1 MFSVVSRS
9 LPVKVGDRVLHGML
23 SPDSA
28 IGELVEVYAN
38 GTCKAIFPYG
48 VYSGIPLEI
57 LIPAEQQ
64 FRLRMLSQVKDE
76 ILGLLQAGEFNLAT
90 TAYEE
95 KCADLWDKG
104 DFEIAKK
111 EAVEAEALRQEE
123 KAAQALVLFRQKIK
137 QAIAQLL
144 DLEKYSE
151 AADSYR
157 AQCRGW
163 WPRPEFEAL
172 VTETKYR
179 HQFVV
184 SYCSASLS
192 ALDSLYRGRPTNVDF
207 PVEDFVSL
215 KLPKVRNRLLAIGM
229 NLDDEQARANA
240 RPEDRL
246 LITARAGS
254 GKTRTLCAK
263 AALSIGDEKLNPDQV
278 MILAFNKAAAVTVKK
293 RLHKEGGISDYTNAR
308 TFHSLAYQLV
318 KPQKKLLFD
327 AGGAPSAREQ
337 SRFAQRMMERILN
350 PAFKEAMVEFFRKE
364 LVQIESLGRDL
375 PPVEYR
381 IFRRSLEYVT
391 LKGERVK
398 SNGEKFIADFLFE
411 HGIEYRYE
419 KPWAWKVDFLDG
431 SVYKPDFSI
440 VSGGHDFILEHWAID
455 PDNPTDTV
463 PAHWDTSTQA
473 YRGQIQ
479 AKRNFWESHQIRLLE
494 THTGLIRG
502 GRVGFEARL
511 QGILERQGIKCTL
524 LSEPEIVRRV
534 FENDFAISRMAELFL
549 QFIQRSK
556 KRAWSV
562 DTVAAQ
568 LADSPDI
575 EPRARLFHK
584 LALRAYREYEAML
597 AEEQAMD
604 FDDLLMQ
611 ATHEV
616 RVRGGAASIHLGE
629 GRMMPLGQL
638 RWVLLDEYQDFSE
651 LYFQMLDAILE
662 ANPSIRLIAVGDDWQ
677 AINAFAGADLRFF
690 NDFGSFFPNSDAVG
704 VTTNYRSDS
713 LVVAAGNRLMVGRGQ
728 PAKCSKANLGLI
740 KTQNLD
746 DIWLEFRD
754 GDQYQVERDQ
764 DRLFLPKRE
773 NNRGPSPS
781 MLRLAQALKYCAE
794 MFLEAPAEKTMIL
807 ARGGYVYGVELSEF
821 KDRLIAALCKLGVA
835 TEESLEGQ
843 ISTMTAH
850 GSKGQESHTVII
862 LDATQRQFPK
872 VHPDNLLFMPFGVTP
887 RAVLDEER
895 RLFYVAMT
903 RAEHRL
909 LVLTDKG
916 AESPYLSAFGSR
928 SPVGHA
934 APYKRSSLPDKLGLF
949 AAKIKS
955 QIDSI
960 GDPFS

>member
-1 MFSVVSRS
+1 
-9 LPVKVGDRVLHGML
+9 VKVGDRVLHGSFSL
-23 SPDSA
+23 DSE
-28 IGELVEVYAN
+28 IGELVEVYPD
-38 GTCKAIFPYG
+38 GTCKAVFPYG
-48 VYSGIPLEI
+48 VYSGIPLEG
-57 LIPAEQQ
+57 LIPAEKA
-64 FRLRMLSQVKDE
+64 FRLRSLSRLKND
-76 ILGLLQAGEFNLAT
+76 ILGLLQSGAYELAT
-90 TAYEE
+90 NVYDE
-95 KCADLWDKG
+95 KCADLWDRAE
-104 DFEIAKK
+104 FEAAKK
-111 EAVEAEALRQEE
+111 MALETEAIRREE
-123 KAAQALVLFRQKIK
+123 KVAQALVLSRRETM
-137 QAIAQLL
+137 QAITSLL
-144 DLEKYSE
+144 DLKKYDEAKDCYLEKCQ
-151 AADSYR
+151 D
-157 AQCRGW
+157 W
-163 WPRPEFEAL
+163 WLSDEFESL
-172 VTETKYR
+172 VAETKYR
-179 HQFVV
+179 HQFVA

-192 ALDSLYRGRPTNVDF
+192 ELDFLYRDRPKNIDF
-207 PVEDFVSL
+207 PVEDFISL
-215 KLPKVRNRLLAIGM
+215 KLPKVRKRLAAIGM

-263 AALSIGDEKLNPDQV
+263 AALSIDDEKLNPDQV
-278 MILAFNKAAAVTVKK
+278 MVLAFNKKAAVNVSK
-293 RLHKEGGISDYTNAR
+293 RLHKEAGIANYRNAR

-327 AGGAPSAREQ
+327 VGGAPSAREQ

-350 PAFKEAMVEFFRKE
+350 PAFKEAMVEFFRQE
-364 LVQIESLGRDL
+364 LEQIESIGRDL

-419 KPWAWKVDFLDG
+419 KPWAWKADFLDG
-431 SVYKPDFSI
+431 MVYRPDFSI
-440 VSGGHDFILEHWAID
+440 VSGGRDFILEHWAID
-455 PDNPTDTV
+455 PDNIMEAV
-463 PAHWDTSTQA
+463 PADWDTSTQA
-473 YRGQIQ
+473 YREQIK
-479 AKRNFWESHQIRLLE
+479 AKRKFWESHEIKLLE
-494 THTGLIRG
+494 THTGLIRS

-511 QGILERQGIKCTL
+511 QKILEKEGINCIL
-524 LSEPEIVRRV
+524 LSESEIIRRV

-562 DTVAAQ
+562 DAVAKQ
-568 LADSPDI
+568 LTNSPDI
-575 EPRARLFHK
+575 EPRARLFHE

-611 ATHEV
+611 ATQEV
-616 RVRGGAASIHLGE
+616 RARGTAASIHMGE
-629 GRMMPLGQL
+629 GQMMPLGLL

-651 LYFQMLDAILE
+651 LYFQMLDAILK

-677 AINAFAGADLRFF
+677 AIIGFAGADLRFF
-690 NDFGSFFPNSDAVG
+690 NDFGRFFPNSDAVG

-728 PAKCSKANLGLI
+728 PAKNSRATPGQI
-740 KTQNLD
+740 EIQNLS
-746 DIWLEFRD
+746 DIWLEFRN

-773 NNRGPSPS
+773 DNRAPTPS
-781 MLRLAQALKYCAE
+781 MLKLAQALKYCAQK
-794 MFLEAPAEKTMIL
+794 FLEAPTKKTMIL
-807 ARGGYVYGVELSEF
+807 SRGGFIYGVELSKF
-821 KDRLIAALCKLGVA
+821 KDMLIVALCVISEA
-835 TEESLEGQ
+835 TPEYLDRH
-843 ISTMTAH
+843 ISIMTAH

-887 RAVLDEER
+887 GAVLDEER

-909 LVLTDKG
+909 LVLTDKS
-916 AESPYLSAFGSR
+916 AESPYLSALGS
-928 SPVGHA
+928 SSQGGQ
-934 APYKRSSLPDKLGLF
+934 APIYRESNLTDELGIF
-949 AAKIKS
+949 AEKIRN
-955 QIDSI
+955 QIDAM
-960 GDPFS
+960 GDPFL

>member
-1 MFSVVSRS
+1 M
-9 LPVKVGDRVLHGML
+9 KVGDRVLHGSFSL
-23 SPDSA
+23 DSE
-28 IGELVEVYAN
+28 IGELVEIYAN
-38 GTCKAIFPYG
+38 GTCKAVFPYG
-48 VYSGIPLEI
+48 VYSGIPLDV
-57 LIPAEQQ
+57 LIPAEKA
-64 FRLRMLSQVKDE
+64 FRLRMLSQVKAE
-76 ILGLLQAGEFNLAT
+76 ILELLQSGKFDLAT
-90 TAYEE
+90 NAYNE
-95 KCADLWDKG
+95 KCAGLWDRAE
-104 DFEIAKK
+104 FEIAKK
-111 EAVEAEALRQEE
+111 KALEAEAIRQAA
-123 KAAQALVLFRQKIK
+123 KAAQALALSRSETM
-137 QAIAQLL
+137 QAIAALL
-144 DLEKYSE
+144 DLEKYEE
-151 AADSYR
+151 AYDCYR
-157 AQCRGW
+157 AECQDW
-163 WPRPEFEAL
+163 WPRTEFEGL
-172 VTETKYR
+172 VVETKYR
-179 HQFVV
+179 HQFIE
-184 SYCSASLS
+184 SYCSASLGE
-192 ALDSLYRGRPTNVDF
+192 LDSLYRDRPKNIDF
-207 PVEDFVSL
+207 PVEDYISL
-215 KLPKVRNRLLAIGM
+215 KLPKVRKRLSVIGM
-229 NLDDEQARANA
+229 DLDDEQVRANA

-278 MILAFNKAAAVTVKK
+278 MILAFNKAAAVTIKK
-293 RLHKEGGISDYTNAR
+293 RLQKEGGIAGYSNAR

-350 PAFKEAMVEFFRKE
+350 PAFKEAMVEFFRQE
-364 LVQIESLGRDL
+364 LEQIESIGRDL
-375 PPVEYR
+375 PPDEYR

-419 KPWAWKVDFLDG
+419 KPWAWKVSFLDG

-440 VSGGHDFILEHWAID
+440 IFGGRDFILEHWAID
-455 PDNPTDTV
+455 PDDPTDTV

-473 YRGQIQ
+473 YSDQIN
-479 AKRNFWESHQIRLLE
+479 AKRQFWESHQIKLLE
-494 THTGLIRG
+494 THTGLMRG
-502 GRVGFEARL
+502 GREEFEVNL
-511 QGILERQGIKCTL
+511 QKILEKQGINCTRLAESEIIRQ
-524 LSEPEIVRRV
+524 V
-534 FENDFAISRMAELFL
+534 FENDFVISRIAELFL

-562 DTVAAQ
+562 DAVAAQ

-575 EPRARLFHK
+575 EPRARLFHE

-597 AEEQAMD
+597 AEEDAMD

-611 ATHEV
+611 ATQEV
-616 RVRGGAASIHLGE
+616 RVLGATASIHLGE
-629 GRMMPLGQL
+629 GRMLPLGQL

-651 LYFQMLDAILE
+651 LYFQMLDAILQV
-662 ANPSIRLIAVGDDWQ
+662 NPNIRLIAVGDDWQ

-713 LVVAAGNRLMVGRGQ
+713 LVVAAGNRLMAGRGQ
-728 PAKCSKANLGLI
+728 PANGSRHTPGQIKTHNLG
-740 KTQNLD
+740 

-754 GDQYQVERDQ
+754 GNQYQVERDQ
-764 DRLFLPKRE
+764 DMLFLPKRAD
-773 NNRGPSPS
+773 NRGPSPS
-781 MLRLAQALKYCAE
+781 MLRLAQALKYCAQR
-794 MFLEAPAEKTMIL
+794 FLEEPNEKTMIL
-807 ARGGYVYGVELSEF
+807 ARGGFIYGVELSEF
-821 KDRLIAALCKLGVA
+821 KDRLILALCKLSEA
-835 TEESLEGQ
+835 TKAYLDGK

-862 LDATQRQFPK
+862 LDATQSQFPK

-916 AESPYLSAFGSR
+916 AESPYLSALDSR
-928 SPVGHA
+928 SLGGHV
-934 APYKRSSLPDKLGLF
+934 PSYRKSHLPEGLGNF
-949 AAKIKS
+949 ATKIRN
-955 QIDSI
+955 QIDAF
-960 GDPFS
+960 GDPFL

>member
-1 MFSVVSRS
+1 M
-9 LPVKVGDRVLHGML
+9 KVGDLVLHGSFSL
-23 SPDSA
+23 DSD
-28 IGELVEVYAN
+28 IGELVKIYGN
-38 GTCKAIFPYG
+38 GTCKAVFPYG
-48 VYSGIPLEI
+48 VYSGISLDG
-57 LIPAEQQ
+57 LIPAEKA
-64 FRLRMLSQVKDE
+64 FRLRMLSKVKDE
-76 ILGLLQAGEFNLAT
+76 ILGLLQSGEFEPAT
-90 TAYEE
+90 NAYDE
-95 KCADLWDKG
+95 KCADLWDRPEF
-104 DFEIAKK
+104 DAAKK
-111 EAVEAEALRQEE
+111 EALEAEAIRQAE
-123 KAAQALVLFRQKIK
+123 KAVQALALSRRKTM
-137 QAIAQLL
+137 QAIGALL
-144 DLEKYSE
+144 DLEKYGE
-151 AADSYR
+151 ADDCYIANCHD
-157 AQCRGW
+157 W
-163 WPRPEFEAL
+163 WPRPEFDAL
-172 VTETKYR
+172 VAETKYR
-179 HQFVV
+179 HQFVG

-192 ALDSLYRGRPTNVDF
+192 ELDSLYRDRPNNIDF
-207 PVEDFVSL
+207 PVEDFISL
-215 KLPKVRNRLLAIGM
+215 KLPKVWKRLSAIGID
-229 NLDDEQARANA
+229 LDDEQARANS

-293 RLHKEGGISDYTNAR
+293 RLHKEGGIADYSNAR

-350 PAFKEAMVEFFRKE
+350 PAFKDAMVEFFRQE
-364 LVQIESLGRDL
+364 LEQIESIGRDL

-440 VSGGHDFILEHWAID
+440 VSGGRDFILEHWAID
-455 PDNPTDTV
+455 PDNPADAV

-473 YRGQIQ
+473 YREQIK
-479 AKRNFWESHQIRLLE
+479 AKRRFWESHQTELLE
-494 THTGLIRG
+494 THTGLIRS
-502 GRVGFEARL
+502 GRVGFEAKL
-511 QGILERQGIKCTL
+511 KTILEKQGVICTL
-524 LSEPEIVRRV
+524 LSESEVIRRV

-562 DTVAAQ
+562 DAVAAQ
-568 LADSPDI
+568 LAASPDI
-575 EPRARLFHK
+575 EPRARLFHE

-611 ATHEV
+611 ATKEV
-616 RVRGGAASIHLGE
+616 RVRGATAGIHLGE
-629 GRMMPLGQL
+629 GRMMPLSQL

-651 LYFQMLDAILE
+651 LYFQMLDAILK
-662 ANPSIRLIAVGDDWQ
+662 ANSSIRLIAVGDDWQ

-690 NDFGSFFPNSDAVG
+690 SDFGSFFPNSDAVG

-713 LVVAAGNRLMVGRGQ
+713 LVVAAGNRLMAGRGQ
-728 PAKCSKANLGLI
+728 SAKSSRASLGMI
-740 KTQNLD
+740 RTQNLG

-754 GDQYQVERDQ
+754 GDQYQVERDR

-773 NNRGPSPS
+773 DNRGPSPS
-781 MLRLAQALKYCAE
+781 MLRLAQALKYCVE
-794 MFLEAPAEKTMIL
+794 RFLEVPNEKTMIL
-807 ARGGYVYGVELSEF
+807 ARGGFVYGVELSEF
-821 KDRLIAALCKLGVA
+821 RDRLIVALCKLSKA
-835 TEESLEGQ
+835 TTESLEGQ

-872 VHPDNLLFMPFGVTP
+872 VHPDNLLFVPFGVTP

-909 LVLTDKG
+909 FVLTDKG
-916 AESPYLSAFGSR
+916 AESPYLSALGSR
-928 SPVGHA
+928 TVGGQSQ
-934 APYKRSSLPDKLGLF
+934 SSQKSNLPDDLGIF
-949 AAKIKS
+949 ATKIRN
-955 QIDSI
+955 QIDAF

>member
-1 MFSVVSRS
+1 M
-9 LPVKVGDRVLHGML
+9 KVGDRVLHGSFSL
-23 SPDSA
+23 DSD
-28 IGELVEVYAN
+28 IGELVEIYAN
-38 GTCKAIFPYG
+38 GTCKAVFPYG
-48 VYSGIPLEI
+48 VYSGIPLEG
-57 LIPAEQQ
+57 LIPAEHA

-76 ILGLLQAGEFNLAT
+76 ILELLQSEEFELAT

-95 KCADLWDKG
+95 KCADLWDR
-104 DFEIAKK
+104 FEFEVAKK
-111 EAVEAEALRQEE
+111 NALEAAAIRQAEKVAQELALSRRKTQ
-123 KAAQALVLFRQKIK
+123 
-137 QAIAQLL
+137 QAIAVLL

-151 AADSYR
+151 AEDNYR
-157 AQCRGW
+157 AQCQSW
-163 WPRPEFEAL
+163 WPRSRFEAL
-172 VTETKYR
+172 VAETKYR
-179 HQFVV
+179 HEFVA
-184 SYCSASLS
+184 SFCSASLS
-192 ALDSLYRGRPTNVDF
+192 ELDSLYRGRPKGIDF
-207 PVEDFVSL
+207 PIEDFVSL
-215 KLPKVRNRLLAIGM
+215 KLPKVRKRLSAIGM
-229 NLDDEQARANA
+229 DLDEEQARANA

-263 AALSIGDEKLNPDQV
+263 AALSIGDERLNPDQV
-278 MILAFNKAAAVTVKK
+278 MILAFNKAAAVTVMK
-293 RLHKEGGISDYTNAR
+293 RIHKEGGIADYSNAR

-318 KPQKKLLFD
+318 KPQRKLLFD

-364 LVQIESLGRDL
+364 LEQIESIGRDL
-375 PPVEYR
+375 PPAEYR
-381 IFRRSLEYVT
+381 IFRRSLEHVT

-455 PDNPTDTV
+455 PDNPADAV

-473 YRGQIQ
+473 YRDQIK
-479 AKRNFWESHQIRLLE
+479 AKRKFWEGHQIRLLE
-494 THTGLIRG
+494 THTGLIRS
-502 GRVGFEARL
+502 GRVGFEASL
-511 QGILERQGIKCTL
+511 QRILEKQGIKCTL
-524 LSEPEIVRRV
+524 LPESEIVRRV

-575 EPRARLFHK
+575 EPRARLFHE
-584 LALRAYREYEAML
+584 LASRAYREYEAML
-597 AEEQAMD
+597 TEEQAMD

-611 ATHEV
+611 ATQEV
-616 RVRGGAASIHLGE
+616 RVRGATASIHLGE

-651 LYFQMLDAILE
+651 LYFRMLDAVLK
-662 ANPSIRLIAVGDDWQ
+662 ANPSIRLVAVGDDWQ

-713 LVVAAGNRLMVGRGQ
+713 LVVAAGNRLMAGRGQ
-728 PAKCSKANLGLI
+728 PAKSSKSNLGLI
-740 KTQNLD
+740 KTQNLG

-754 GDQYQVERDQ
+754 GDQYQLERDHDQ
-764 DRLFLPKRE
+764 LFLPQRE
-773 NNRGPSPS
+773 DNRAPSPS

-794 MFLEAPAEKTMIL
+794 KVLEAPAEKTMIL
-807 ARGGYVYGVELSEF
+807 ARGGFVYGVELSEF
-821 KDRLIAALCKLGVA
+821 KDRLIVALCKLSQA
-835 TEESLEGQ
+835 TKESLEGQ

-916 AESPYLSAFGSR
+916 AGSPYLSALGSR
-928 SPVGHA
+928 SA
-934 APYKRSSLPDKLGLF
+934 AGQALLDQRSNVPNELGIF
-949 AAKIKS
+949 AAKIRS
-955 QIDSI
+955 QIDAI

>member
-1 MFSVVSRS
+1 MK
-9 LPVKVGDRVLHGML
+9 PGDRVLHGSFSL
-23 SPDSA
+23 DSE
-28 IGELVEVYAN
+28 IGELVEIYAN
-38 GTCKAIFPYG
+38 GTCKAVFPYG
-48 VYSGIPLEI
+48 VYSGIPLDG
-57 LIPAEQQ
+57 LIPAEKV
-64 FRLRMLSQVKDE
+64 FRLRMLSQVKAE
-76 ILGLLQAGEFNLAT
+76 ILELLQSGKFELAT
-90 TAYEE
+90 NAYDE
-95 KCADLWDKG
+95 KCAGLWDRTE
-104 DFEIAKK
+104 FEIAKK
-111 EAVEAEALRQEE
+111 KALEAEAIRQAE
-123 KAAQALVLFRQKIK
+123 QVTQTLALSRRKTMH
-137 QAIAQLL
+137 AIAALL

-151 AADSYR
+151 ADDCYIDKCQDWWSR
-157 AQCRGW
+157 A
-163 WPRPEFEAL
+163 EFEAL
-172 VTETKYR
+172 VVETKYL
-179 HQFVV
+179 HHFVG
-184 SYCSASLS
+184 SYCSATLS
-192 ALDSLYRGRPTNVDF
+192 ELDSLYRDRPKNIDF
-207 PVEDFVSL
+207 PVEDFISL
-215 KLPKVRNRLLAIGM
+215 KLPKVRKRLSAIGM
-229 NLDDEQARANA
+229 NLDDEQVRANA
-240 RPEDRL
+240 RPEDRI

-293 RLHKEGGISDYTNAR
+293 RLHKEGGVADYSNAR

-350 PAFKEAMVEFFRKE
+350 PAFKEAMVEFFRQE
-364 LVQIESLGRDL
+364 LEQIESIGRDL
-375 PPVEYR
+375 PPDDYR

-398 SNGEKFIADFLFE
+398 SSGEKFIADFLFE

-419 KPWAWKVDFLDG
+419 KPWAWKVGFLDG

-440 VSGGHDFILEHWAID
+440 VFGGRDFILEHWAID
-455 PDNPTDTV
+455 PDDPTDTV

-473 YRGQIQ
+473 YRDQIK
-479 AKRNFWESHQIRLLE
+479 AKRQFWESHQIKLLE
-494 THTGLIRG
+494 THTGLMRSGRG
-502 GRVGFEARL
+502 GFEVNL
-511 QGILERQGIKCTL
+511 QKILEKQGINCTRLAESGI
-524 LSEPEIVRRV
+524 IRRV
-534 FENDFAISRMAELFL
+534 FENDFVISRMAELFL

-562 DTVAAQ
+562 DAVAAQ

-575 EPRARLFHK
+575 EPRARLFHE

-597 AEEQAMD
+597 AEEEAMD

-611 ATHEV
+611 ATQEV
-616 RVRGGAASIHLGE
+616 RVRGATASVHLGE

-651 LYFQMLDAILE
+651 LYFQMLDAILK

-690 NDFGSFFPNSDAVG
+690 NDFGSFFPHSDAVG

-713 LVVAAGNRLMVGRGQ
+713 LVVAAGNRLMAGRGQ
-728 PAKCSKANLGLI
+728 PAKSSKANLGLI
-740 KTQNLD
+740 KTQNLG
-746 DIWLEFRD
+746 DIRVEFRNAD
-754 GDQYQVERDQ
+754 EFTVARDR
-764 DRLFLPKRE
+764 DRLFLQKRE
-773 NNRGPSPS
+773 DNRAPSPS
-781 MLRLAQALKYCAE
+781 MLRLAQALKYCAQK
-794 MFLEAPAEKTMIL
+794 FLEAPTEKTMIL
-807 ARGGYVYGVELSEF
+807 ARGGFVYGVELSEF
-821 KDRLIAALCKLGVA
+821 KDRLVAALCKLSAA
-835 TEESLEGQ
+835 TKESLEGQ

-862 LDATQRQFPK
+862 LDATQSQFPK

-903 RAEHRL
+903 RAKHRL

-916 AESPYLSAFGSR
+916 AESPYLSALDSR
-928 SPVGHA
+928 SLGGHV
-934 APYKRSSLPDKLGLF
+934 PSYRKSHLPDGLGIF
-949 AAKIKS
+949 AAKIRN
-955 QIDSI
+955 QIDVF
-960 GDPFS
+960 GDPFL

>member
-1 MFSVVSRS
+1 M
-9 LPVKVGDRVLHGML
+9 KVGDRVLHGSFSL
-23 SPDSA
+23 DSD
-28 IGELVEVYAN
+28 IGELVEIYAN
-38 GTCKAIFPYG
+38 GTCKAVFPYG
-48 VYSGIPLEI
+48 VYSGIPI
-57 LIPAEQQ
+57 DDLIPAEKVY
-64 FRLRMLSQVKDE
+64 RLRMLSKVKTE
-76 ILGLLQAGEFNLAT
+76 VLELLQSGEFDLAT
-90 TAYEE
+90 NAYDE
-95 KCADLWDKG
+95 KCADLWDRVE
-104 DFEIAKK
+104 FEAAKK
-111 EAVEAEALRQEE
+111 KAIEAEAIRQAE
-123 KAAQALVLFRQKIK
+123 KVAQALALSRRKTK
-137 QAIAQLL
+137 QAIAALL

-151 AADSYR
+151 ADNCYR
-157 AQCRGW
+157 AQCQGW
-163 WPRPEFEAL
+163 WPRAEFETL
-172 VTETKYR
+172 VDETKYR
-179 HQFVV
+179 HQFVEA
-184 SYCSASLS
+184 YCSASLGE
-192 ALDSLYRGRPTNVDF
+192 LDSLYRDRLKNIDF

-215 KLPKVRNRLLAIGM
+215 KLPKVRKLLSAIGM
-229 NLDDEQARANA
+229 DLDDEQVRAIT

-293 RLHKEGGISDYTNAR
+293 RLHKEGGIADYSNAR

-318 KPQKKLLFD
+318 KPKKKLLFD

-350 PAFKEAMVEFFRKE
+350 PAFKEAMVEFFRQE
-364 LVQIESLGRDL
+364 LEQIESIGRDL
-375 PPVEYR
+375 PPAEYR
-381 IFRRSLEYVT
+381 IFRRSLEHVT

-455 PDNPTDTV
+455 PDNPADAV
-463 PAHWDTSTQA
+463 PVHWDTSTQT
-473 YRGQIQ
+473 YRDQIKAKRKFWETHQIQ
-479 AKRNFWESHQIRLLE
+479 LLE
-494 THTGLIRG
+494 THTGLIRS
-502 GRVGFEARL
+502 GRVGFEASL
-511 QGILERQGIKCTL
+511 QRILEKQGIKCTL
-524 LSEPEIVRRV
+524 LPESEIVRRV

-562 DTVAAQ
+562 DTVAVQ

-575 EPRARLFHK
+575 EPRARLFHE

-597 AEEQAMD
+597 TEEQAMD

-611 ATHEV
+611 ATQEV
-616 RVRGGAASIHLGE
+616 HVRGAAASIHLGE

-651 LYFQMLDAILE
+651 LYFQMLDAVLK
-662 ANPSIRLIAVGDDWQ
+662 ANPGIRLIAVGDDWQ
-677 AINAFAGADLRFF
+677 AINGFAGADLRFF
-690 NDFGSFFPNSDAVG
+690 NDFSNFFPNSDAVG

-713 LVVAAGNRLMVGRGQ
+713 LVVAAGNRLMAGRGQ
-728 PAKCSKANLGLI
+728 PAKSSKTNLGLI
-740 KTQNLD
+740 KTQNLG

-773 NNRGPSPS
+773 DNRAPSPS

-794 MFLEAPAEKTMIL
+794 KFLEAPSEKTMIL
-807 ARGGYVYGVELSEF
+807 ARGGFVYGVELGEF
-821 KDRLIAALCKLGVA
+821 KDRLIAALCKLSAA
-835 TEESLEGQ
+835 TKDSLEGQ
-843 ISTMTAH
+843 ISTMTTH
-850 GSKGQESHTVII
+850 GSKGQESYTVII

-872 VHPDNLLFMPFGVTP
+872 IHPDNLLFMPFGVTP

-909 LVLTDKG
+909 LVLTEKG
-916 AESPYLSAFGSR
+916 AESSYLSTLESR
-928 SPVGHA
+928 SLSGSTTIDQKSNIPNE
-934 APYKRSSLPDKLGLF
+934 LGIF
-949 AAKIKS
+949 ATKIRN
-955 QIDSI
+955 QIDAL

>member
-1 MFSVVSRS
+1 M
-9 LPVKVGDRVLHGML
+9 KVGDHVLHGSFSL
-23 SPDSA
+23 DSD
-28 IGELVEVYAN
+28 IGELVAIYDN
-38 GTCKAIFPYG
+38 GTCKAVFPYG
-48 VYSGIPLEI
+48 VYSGISFDR
-57 LIPAEQQ
+57 LIPAEKV
-64 FRLRMLSQVKDE
+64 FRLRMLSLAKAE
-76 ILGLLQAGEFNLAT
+76 ILGFLQSGEFELAT
-90 TAYEE
+90 QTYEE
-95 KCADLWDKG
+95 KCSDLWDRSE
-104 DFEIAKK
+104 F
-111 EAVEAEALRQEE
+111 EAVKNDAFEAEARRHAE
-123 KAAQALVLFRQKIK
+123 KAAQALNLSRGKK
-137 QAIAQLL
+137 LHAIAALL
-144 DLEKYSE
+144 DLEKYGE
-151 AADSYR
+151 ADECYR
-157 AQCRGW
+157 AECQDW
-163 WPRPEFEAL
+163 WPRSEFEAL
-172 VTETKYR
+172 VAETKYR
-179 HQFVV
+179 HQFVEA
-184 SYCSASLS
+184 YCSASLGE
-192 ALDSLYRGRPTNVDF
+192 LDSLYRDRPKNIDF
-207 PVEDFVSL
+207 PVDDFISL
-215 KLPKVRNRLLAIGM
+215 KLPKVRKRLLAIGID
-229 NLDDEQARANA
+229 LDDEQVRANA

-293 RLHKEGGISDYTNAR
+293 RLHKEGDISDYSNAR

-327 AGGAPSAREQ
+327 VGGTPSAREQ
-337 SRFAQRMMERILN
+337 SRFAQRIMERILN
-350 PAFKEAMVEFFRKE
+350 PAFKEAMVEFFRQE
-364 LVQIESLGRDL
+364 LEQIESIGRDL
-375 PPVEYR
+375 PPVEYQ

-440 VSGGHDFILEHWAID
+440 ISGGRDFILEHWAID
-455 PDNPTDTV
+455 PNNPTDAV

-473 YRGQIQ
+473 YREQIE
-479 AKRNFWESHQIRLLE
+479 AKRNFWESHQTKLLE
-494 THTGLIRG
+494 THTGLIRS
-502 GRVGFEARL
+502 GRVGFEAKL
-511 QGILERQGIKCTL
+511 QTILEKQGINCTL
-524 LSEPEIVRRV
+524 LSESEIIKRV

-562 DTVAAQ
+562 DAVSAQ
-568 LADSPDI
+568 LAASPDI
-575 EPRARLFHK
+575 EPRARLFHE

-611 ATHEV
+611 ATQEV
-616 RVRGGAASIHLGE
+616 RVRGAAARIHLGE
-629 GRMMPLGQL
+629 GRMMPLSQL

-651 LYFQMLDAILE
+651 LYFQMLDAILKS
-662 ANPSIRLIAVGDDWQ
+662 NSNIRLIAVGDDWQ

-713 LVVAAGNRLMVGRGQ
+713 LVVAAGNRLMAGRGL
-728 PAKCSKANLGLI
+728 PAKGNRSSPGQIKIHNLG
-740 KTQNLD
+740 
-746 DIWLEFRD
+746 DIWLEFRG

-773 NNRGPSPS
+773 DNRGPSPS
-781 MLRLAQALKYCAE
+781 MLRLAQALKYCAQR
-794 MFLEAPAEKTMIL
+794 FLEAPNENTMIL
-807 ARGGYVYGVELSEF
+807 ARGGFVYGVELGEF
-821 KDRLIAALCKLGVA
+821 KDRLIVALGKLSEA
-835 TEESLEGQ
+835 TKESLEGR
-843 ISTMTAH
+843 ISAMTAH

-909 LVLTDKG
+909 LVLTDNG
-916 AESPYLSAFGSR
+916 AESPYLAALGSR
-928 SPVGHA
+928 SPACQATSGQ
-934 APYKRSSLPDKLGLF
+934 RSNVPDELGIF
-949 AAKIKS
+949 AAKIRN
-955 QIDSI
+955 QIDAF
-960 GDPFS
+960 GDPFHE

>member
-1 MFSVVSRS
+1 M
-9 LPVKVGDRVLHGML
+9 KVGDRVLHGSFSL
-23 SPDSA
+23 DSD
-28 IGELVEVYAN
+28 IGELAEIYAN
-38 GTCKAIFPYG
+38 GTCKAVFPYG
-48 VYSGIPLEI
+48 VYSGIPLDG
-57 LIPAEQQ
+57 LIPAEKV
-64 FRLRMLSQVKDE
+64 FRLRMLSQVKAE
-76 ILGLLQAGEFNLAT
+76 VLKLLQSGEFDLAT
-90 TAYEE
+90 NTYEE
-95 KCADLWDKG
+95 KCADLWDRG
-104 DFEIAKK
+104 EFEAAKK
-111 EAVEAEALRQEE
+111 KAIEAEAIRQEE
-123 KAAQALVLFRQKIK
+123 KAAQALALSRQKIK
-137 QAIAQLL
+137 QAIAALL

-151 AADSYR
+151 ADDSYR
-157 AQCRGW
+157 AQCQGW
-163 WPRPEFEAL
+163 WSRSEFEAL
-172 VTETKYR
+172 VAETKYR
-179 HQFVV
+179 HQFVA
-184 SYCSASLS
+184 SYCSASIS
-192 ALDSLYRGRPTNVDF
+192 ALDALYRGRPKNIDF

-215 KLPKVRNRLLAIGM
+215 KLPKVRKRLSAIGM
-229 NLDDEQARANA
+229 DLDDEQARANS

-263 AALSIGDEKLNPDQV
+263 AALTIDDEKLNPDQV
-278 MILAFNKAAAVTVKK
+278 MILAFNKAAAATIKK
-293 RLHKEGGISDYTNAR
+293 RLHKECGVTDYSNAR

-350 PAFKEAMVEFFRKE
+350 PAFKEAMVEFFRQE
-364 LVQIESLGRDL
+364 LEQIESIGRDL

-419 KPWAWKVDFLDG
+419 KPWAWKVNFLDG
-431 SVYKPDFSI
+431 TVYKPDFSI
-440 VSGGHDFILEHWAID
+440 VSGGRDLILEHWAID
-455 PDNPTDTV
+455 PDNPADRV
-463 PAHWDTSTQA
+463 PRHWDSSTQA
-473 YRGQIQ
+473 YREQVK
-479 AKRNFWESHQIRLLE
+479 AKREFWESHQIQLLE
-494 THTGLIRG
+494 THTGLIRS
-502 GRVGFEARL
+502 GRAGFEASL
-511 QGILERQGIKCTL
+511 QKILGKQGIKCTL
-524 LSEPEIVRRV
+524 LSESEIVRRV

-568 LADSPDI
+568 LADFPDI
-575 EPRARLFHK
+575 EPRARLFHE
-584 LALRAYREYEAML
+584 LALRAYREYQAML

-616 RVRGGAASIHLGE
+616 RVRGAAASIHLGE

-651 LYFQMLDAILE
+651 LYFQMLDAILK
-662 ANPSIRLIAVGDDWQ
+662 ANPNIRLIAVGDDWQ

-713 LVVAAGNRLMVGRGQ
+713 LVVAAGNRLMAGRGQ
-728 PAKCSKANLGLI
+728 PAKSSKANLGLI

-746 DIWLEFRD
+746 AIWLEFRD
-754 GDQYQVERDQ
+754 GTQYQVERDQ

-773 NNRGPSPS
+773 DNRAPSPS
-781 MLRLAQALKYCAE
+781 MLRLAQALKYCAQK
-794 MFLEAPAEKTMIL
+794 FLEAPTEKTMIL
-807 ARGGYVYGVELSEF
+807 ARGGFVYGVELSEF
-821 KDRLIAALCKLGVA
+821 KDRLIAALCKLSA
-835 TEESLEGQ
+835 AKKESLEGQ

-862 LDATQRQFPK
+862 LDATSRQFPK

-916 AESPYLSAFGSR
+916 AESPYLSALGSR
-928 SPVGHA
+928 SVVENALSH
-934 APYKRSSLPDKLGLF
+934 R
-949 AAKIKS
+949 KS
-955 QIDSI
+955 QLPGGLGIFATKIRNQIDAL

>member
-1 MFSVVSRS
+1 M
-9 LPVKVGDRVLHGML
+9 KVGDRVLHGSFSL
-23 SPDSA
+23 DSD
-28 IGELVEVYAN
+28 IGELVEIYPD
-38 GTCKAIFPYG
+38 GTCKAVFPYG
-48 VYSGIPLEI
+48 VYSGIAPEG
-57 LIPAEQQ
+57 LIPAEKV
-64 FRLRMLSQVKDE
+64 FRLRIFSKVKDE
-76 ILGLLQAGEFNLAT
+76 VLELLQSGEFELAT
-90 TAYEE
+90 NAYDE
-95 KCADLWDKG
+95 KCADLWDRAE
-104 DFEIAKK
+104 FVAAKK
-111 EAVEAEALRQEE
+111 MALETEVIRQAEL
-123 KAAQALVLFRQKIK
+123 AAQALVLSRHETI
-137 QAIAQLL
+137 QAITALL
-144 DLEKYSE
+144 ELKKYDE
-151 AADSYR
+151 ADNCYLDK
-157 AQCRGW
+157 CRDW
-163 WPRPEFEAL
+163 WPRDEFEAL
-172 VTETKYR
+172 VAETKYR
-179 HQFVV
+179 HQFVA
-184 SYCSASLS
+184 SYCSGSLS
-192 ALDSLYRGRPTNVDF
+192 ELDSLYRDRPKNIDF
-207 PVEDFVSL
+207 PVEDFISL
-215 KLPKVRNRLLAIGM
+215 KLPKVQTRLAAIGID
-229 NLDDEQARANA
+229 LDVEQARANA

-278 MILAFNKAAAVTVKK
+278 MILAFNKAAAVTVSK
-293 RLHKEGGISDYTNAR
+293 RLHKEGGISNYRNAR

-318 KPQKKLLFD
+318 KPCKKLLFD

-350 PAFKEAMVEFFRKE
+350 PAFKEAMVEFFRQE
-364 LVQIESLGRDL
+364 LEQIESIGRDL

-431 SVYKPDFSI
+431 SVYRPDFSI
-440 VSGGHDFILEHWAID
+440 VSGGRDFILEHWAID
-455 PDNPTDTV
+455 PDNPTDAV
-463 PAHWDTSTQA
+463 PEHWDTSTQA
-473 YRGQIQ
+473 YREQIK
-479 AKRNFWESHQIRLLE
+479 AKRKFWESHQIKLLE
-494 THTGLIRG
+494 THTGLTRS
-502 GRVGFEARL
+502 GRVDFETNL
-511 QGILERQGIKCTL
+511 QWILEKQGINCTL
-524 LSEPEIVRRV
+524 LSESEIIRRV

-562 DTVAAQ
+562 DAVAKQ
-568 LADSPDI
+568 LANSPDI
-575 EPRARLFHK
+575 EPRARLFHE

-611 ATHEV
+611 ATDEV
-616 RVRGGAASIHLGE
+616 RVRGATASIHLGE
-629 GRMMPLGQL
+629 GQMMPLGQL

-651 LYFQMLDAILE
+651 LYFQMLEAILKS
-662 ANPSIRLIAVGDDWQ
+662 NPSIRLIAVGDDWQ

-690 NDFGSFFPNSDAVG
+690 NNFSSFFPNSDAVG

-713 LVVAAGNRLMVGRGQ
+713 LVVAAGNRLMDGRGQ
-728 PAKCSKANLGLI
+728 PAKSSRTTLGQI
-740 KTQNLD
+740 KIQNLS

-773 NNRGPSPS
+773 DNRSPSPS
-781 MLRLAQALKYCAE
+781 MLRLAQALKYCAQR
-794 MFLEAPAEKTMIL
+794 FLEAPTEKTMIL
-807 ARGGYVYGVELSEF
+807 ARGGFVYGVELSEF
-821 KDRLIAALCKLGVA
+821 KDHLIVALCKLSKA
-835 TEESLEGQ
+835 TKDFLEGK

-916 AESPYLSAFGSR
+916 AESPYLSALGSSSQGGQVTSNQKPNVPEEFGM
-928 SPVGHA
+928 
-934 APYKRSSLPDKLGLF
+934 F
-949 AAKIKS
+949 AVKIRN
-955 QIDSI
+955 QIEEI
-960 GDPFS
+960 GDPFL

>member
-1 MFSVVSRS
+1 M
-9 LPVKVGDRVLHGML
+9 KVGDRVLHGSFSL
-23 SPDSA
+23 DSD
-28 IGELVEVYAN
+28 IGELVEIYAN
-38 GTCKAIFPYG
+38 GTCKAVFPYG
-48 VYSGIPLEI
+48 VYSGIPLEG
-57 LIPAEQQ
+57 LIPAEQA

-76 ILGLLQAGEFNLAT
+76 ILGLLQSGEFELAT
-90 TAYEE
+90 TAYNE
-95 KCADLWDKG
+95 KCADLWDRVE
-104 DFEIAKK
+104 FEDAKK
-111 EAVEAEALRQEE
+111 KAMEAEAIRQEQ
-123 KAAQALVLFRQKIK
+123 KAAQVLALSRQKIK
-137 QAIAQLL
+137 QAIGALL
-144 DLEKYSE
+144 DSKKYSE
-151 AADSYR
+151 ADDSYR
-157 AQCRGW
+157 AQCQGW
-163 WPRPEFEAL
+163 WPRPEFEDLIA
-172 VTETKYR
+172 ETKYR
-179 HQFVV
+179 HEFVAF
-184 SYCSASLS
+184 YRSASLS
-192 ALDSLYRGRPTNVDF
+192 ELDSLYRDRPKGIDF

-215 KLPKVRNRLLAIGM
+215 KLPKVRKRLSAIGM
-229 NLDDEQARANA
+229 DLDDEQARANA

-278 MILAFNKAAAVTVKK
+278 MILAFNKAAAITVIK
-293 RLHKEGGISDYTNAR
+293 RIHKEGGIADYSNAR

-318 KPQKKLLFD
+318 KPKKKLLFD

-350 PAFKEAMVEFFRKE
+350 PAFKEAMVEFFRQE
-364 LVQIESLGRDL
+364 LEQIESIGRDL
-375 PPVEYR
+375 PPAEYR
-381 IFRRSLEYVT
+381 IFRRSLEHVT

-455 PDNPTDTV
+455 PNNPADAV

-473 YRGQIQ
+473 YRDQIK
-479 AKRNFWESHQIRLLE
+479 AKRKFWEAHQIPLLE
-494 THTGLIRG
+494 THTGLIRS
-502 GRVGFEARL
+502 GRVGFEASL
-511 QGILERQGIKCTL
+511 QRILEKQGIKCTL
-524 LSEPEIVRRV
+524 LPESEIVRRV

-575 EPRARLFHK
+575 EPRARLFHE

-597 AEEQAMD
+597 TEEQAMD

-611 ATHEV
+611 ATQEV
-616 RVRGGAASIHLGE
+616 RVRGATASIHLGE

-651 LYFQMLDAILE
+651 LYFQMLDAVLK

-713 LVVAAGNRLMVGRGQ
+713 LVVAAGNRLMAGRGQ
-728 PAKCSKANLGLI
+728 PAKSSKSNLGLI
-740 KTQNLD
+740 KTQNLG

-773 NNRGPSPS
+773 DNRAPSPS

-794 MFLEAPAEKTMIL
+794 KVLEAPAEKTMIL
-807 ARGGYVYGVELSEF
+807 ARGGFVYGVELSEF
-821 KDRLIAALCKLGVA
+821 KDRLIAAVCKLSA
-835 TEESLEGQ
+835 AKKESLEGQ

-903 RAEHRL
+903 RAERRL

-916 AESPYLSAFGSR
+916 AESPYLSALGSR
-928 SPVGHA
+928 STVGQVA
-934 APYKRSSLPDKLGLF
+934 IDRRSDVSNELGVF
-949 AAKIKS
+949 AAKIRNR
-955 QIDSI
+955 IDAL
-960 GDPFS
+960 GDPFAGAPNTTKS

>member
-1 MFSVVSRS
+1 
-9 LPVKVGDRVLHGML
+9 LKIGDRVLHGSFSL
-23 SPDSA
+23 DSD
-28 IGELVEVYAN
+28 IGELVEIYAN
-38 GTCKAIFPYG
+38 GTCKAVFPYG
-48 VYSGIPLEI
+48 VYSGIPLEG
-57 LIPAEQQ
+57 LIPAEQA

-76 ILGLLQAGEFNLAT
+76 IRGLLQSAEFDLAT
-90 TAYEE
+90 TAYDE
-95 KCADLWDKG
+95 KCADLWDR
-104 DFEIAKK
+104 DEFEAAKRK
-111 EAVEAEALRQEE
+111 AMEAEAVRQEE
-123 KAAQALVLFRQKIK
+123 KAAQVLALSRQKMK
-137 QAIAQLL
+137 QAIAALL
-144 DLEKYSE
+144 DLEKYNE
-151 AADSYR
+151 ADDSYR
-157 AQCRGW
+157 AQCQGW
-163 WPRPEFEAL
+163 WLWSEFEAL
-172 VTETKYR
+172 VAETKYR
-179 HQFVV
+179 HQFVA

-192 ALDSLYRGRPTNVDF
+192 ELDSLYRGRSKNIDF

-215 KLPKVRNRLLAIGM
+215 KLPKVRKRLSTIGM
-229 NLDDEQARANA
+229 VLDDEQTRANA
-240 RPEDRL
+240 HPEDRL

-293 RLHKEGGISDYTNAR
+293 RLHKEGGIADYSNAR

-318 KPQKKLLFD
+318 KPKKKLLFD

-350 PAFKEAMVEFFRKE
+350 PAFKEAMVEFFRQE
-364 LVQIESLGRDL
+364 LEQIESIGRDL
-375 PPVEYR
+375 PPAEYR
-381 IFRRSLEYVT
+381 IFRRSLEHVT

-455 PDNPTDTV
+455 PDNPADAV
-463 PAHWDTSTQA
+463 PAHWDTSTQT
-473 YRGQIQ
+473 YRDQIKAKRKFWETHQIQ
-479 AKRNFWESHQIRLLE
+479 LLE
-494 THTGLIRG
+494 THTGLIRS
-502 GRVGFEARL
+502 GRVGFEASL
-511 QGILERQGIKCTL
+511 QRILEKQGIKCTL
-524 LSEPEIVRRV
+524 LPESEIFRRV

-562 DTVAAQ
+562 DTVAVQ

-575 EPRARLFHK
+575 EPRARLFHE

-597 AEEQAMD
+597 TEEQAMD

-611 ATHEV
+611 ATQEV
-616 RVRGGAASIHLGE
+616 HLRGAAASIHLGE

-651 LYFQMLDAILE
+651 LYFQMLDGILRS
-662 ANPSIRLIAVGDDWQ
+662 NPNIRLIAVGDDWQ

-690 NDFGSFFPNSDAVG
+690 NEFSRFFPNSNAVG

-713 LVVAAGNRLMVGRGQ
+713 LVVAAGNRLMAGRGQ
-728 PAKCSKANLGLI
+728 PAKSSRANLGLI
-740 KTQNLD
+740 KTQYLN

-754 GDQYQVERDQ
+754 GDQYRVERDQ
-764 DRLFLPKRE
+764 DRFFLPKRE
-773 NNRGPSPS
+773 DNRAPSPP
-781 MLRLAQALKYCAE
+781 MLTLAKALKYCAE
-794 MFLEAPAEKTMIL
+794 KFLEAPTEKTMIL
-807 ARGGYVYGVELSEF
+807 ARGGFVYGVELGEF
-821 KDRLIAALCKLGVA
+821 KDRLIAALCKLSAA
-835 TEESLEGQ
+835 TKDSLEGQ
-843 ISTMTAH
+843 ISTMTTH

-872 VHPDNLLFMPFGVTP
+872 IHPDNLLFMPFGVTP

-909 LVLTDKG
+909 FVLTEKG
-916 AESPYLSAFGSR
+916 AESSYLSTLESR
-928 SPVGHA
+928 SLSGSTTIDQKSNIPNE
-934 APYKRSSLPDKLGLF
+934 LGIF
-949 AAKIKS
+949 ATKIRN
-955 QIDSI
+955 QIDAL

>member
-1 MFSVVSRS
+1 M
-9 LPVKVGDRVLHGML
+9 KVGDRVLHGSFSL
-23 SPDSA
+23 GSD
-28 IGELVEVYAN
+28 IGELVEIYAN
-38 GTCKAIFPYG
+38 GTCKAVFPYG
-48 VYSGIPLEI
+48 AYSGIPLDG
-57 LIPAEQQ
+57 LIPAEKE
-64 FRLRMLSQVKDE
+64 FRLRMLSQVKTE
-76 ILGLLQAGEFNLAT
+76 VFGLLQSGELELAT
-90 TAYEE
+90 AAYDE
-95 KCADLWDKG
+95 KCADLWDRG
-104 DFEIAKK
+104 EFEAAKRK
-111 EAVEAEALRQEE
+111 AMEAKAIQQAE
-123 KAAQALVLFRQKIK
+123 KAAQALALSRQKIK
-137 QAIAQLL
+137 QAIAALL
-144 DLEKYSE
+144 DLEKYNE
-151 AADSYR
+151 ADDSYR
-157 AQCRGW
+157 AQCQGW
-163 WPRPEFEAL
+163 WLRSEFEAL
-172 VTETKYR
+172 VAETKYR
-179 HQFVV
+179 YQFVAT
-184 SYCSASLS
+184 YCSASLS
-192 ALDSLYRGRPTNVDF
+192 ALDSLYRGRPKSIVF

-215 KLPKVRNRLLAIGM
+215 KLPKVRKRLSAIGM

-278 MILAFNKAAAVTVKK
+278 MILAFNKAAAVTVMK
-293 RLHKEGGISDYTNAR
+293 RLHKEGGVADYSNAR

-350 PAFKEAMVEFFRKE
+350 PAFKEAMVEFFRHE
-364 LVQIESLGRDL
+364 LEQIESIGRDL
-375 PPVEYR
+375 PPAEYR
-381 IFRRSLEYVT
+381 IFRRSLEHVT

-398 SNGEKFIADFLFE
+398 SNGEKIIADFLFE

-440 VSGGHDFILEHWAID
+440 VSGGLDFILEHWAID
-455 PDNPTDTV
+455 PDNPKDAV
-463 PAHWDTSTQA
+463 PAHWETSTQA
-473 YRGQIQ
+473 YREQIK
-479 AKRNFWESHQIRLLE
+479 AKRSFWGSHQIKLLE
-494 THTGLIRG
+494 THTGLIRS
-502 GRVGFEARL
+502 GRVGFEAKL
-511 QGILERQGIKCTL
+511 QTILEKQGIKCTL
-524 LSEPEIVRRV
+524 LPESEIIRRV

-562 DTVAAQ
+562 DAVAAQ
-568 LADSPDI
+568 LAEFPDI
-575 EPRARLFHK
+575 EPRARLFHE
-584 LALRAYREYEAML
+584 LALRAFREYETML

-611 ATHEV
+611 ATQEV
-616 RVRGGAASIHLGE
+616 RVRGAAASIHLGE

-638 RWVLLDEYQDFSE
+638 RWILLDEYQDFSE
-651 LYFQMLDAILE
+651 LYFQMLDAILKC
-662 ANPSIRLIAVGDDWQ
+662 NSKIRLIAVGDDWQ

-713 LVVAAGNRLMVGRGQ
+713 LVVAAGNRLMAGRGQ
-728 PAKCSKANLGLI
+728 PAKSSRATLGLI
-740 KTQNLD
+740 RTQNLG

-754 GDQYQVERDQ
+754 GDQYQVDRDH
-764 DRLFLPKRE
+764 DRLFLPKRVD
-773 NNRGPSPS
+773 NRAPSPS

-794 MFLEAPAEKTMIL
+794 KFLEAPTERTMIL
-807 ARGGYVYGVELSEF
+807 ARGGFVYGVELSEF
-821 KDRLIAALCKLGVA
+821 KDRLIVALCKLSNA
-835 TEESLEGQ
+835 TKESLEGK
-843 ISTMTAH
+843 IFTMTAH

-872 VHPDNLLFMPFGVTP
+872 IHPDNLLFMPFGVTP

-916 AESPYLSAFGSR
+916 AESPYLSALGSR
-928 SPVGHA
+928 STVGQA
-934 APYKRSSLPDKLGLF
+934 TIGRRSNVPDELGTF
-949 AAKIKS
+949 AARIRY
-955 QIDSI
+955 QIDAL